1 MTTPDDVSLAK
12 IFTLARTHSAWT
24 ERPVEDATL
33 RQIYELARMAPT
45 SANTQP
51 MRVLF
56 VKSAEAKEKLRPV
69 LSAGNVDKTMAAP
82 ATAVIAYDPTFHTH
96 MPKLFPSRPE
106 MQGNFEKMPEE
117 RREFFLTQNASMQAA
132 YLIIAARAV
141 GLDCGPMGGF
151 DRAKAD
157 AAFFGDLGWRS
168 ILLINFGYGVPEKL
182 HPRNPRLDFDEACRI
197 A

>member
-1 MTTPDDVSLAK
+1 MTNLDDVSLAK
-12 IFTLARTHSAWT
+12 IFTHARTHSAWT

-33 RQIYELARMAPT
+33 RRIYEVARMGPT

-56 VKSAEAKEKLRPV
+56 VKSAEAKEKLRPT

-82 ATAVIAYDPTFHTH
+82 ATALVAYDPSFHTH
-96 MPKLFPSRPE
+96 MPKLFPSRPD
-106 MQGNFEKMPEE
+106 MQGNFEKMAPE
-117 RREFFLTQNASMQAA
+117 RLNFLLTQNASMQAA
-132 YLIIAARAV
+132 YLIVAARAL

-151 DRAKAD
+151 DRPKAD
-157 AAFFGDLGWRS
+157 AAFFGELGWRS
-168 ILLINFGYGVPEKL
+168 ILLVNLGYGVPEKL